1 MKYIVAKIHN
11 NSLGRTVEV
20 SSEAEGKDILRGWA
34 EEQFQRPLE
43 DEEIDDI
50 ENNLEI
56 YNEDD
61 SDNIFCFSIGI
72 VE

>member
-1 MKYIVAKIHN
+1 MYIIAKNHN
-11 NSLGRTVEV
+11 NSLGKVERV
-20 SSEAEGKDILRGWA
+20 ENETEGKDKIRGWA
-34 EEQFQRPLE
+34 EDQFQRPLT
-43 DEEIDDI
+43 DEEIDSL

-61 SDNIFCFSIGI
+61 ADNLYCFSIGI